1 MAQYLAECKRKM
13 GAACP
18 EPTFVPKVKLFQIE
32 VGKSCL
38 FHKMELSHAMNICF
52 IQTPSKPVARGRGRR
67 GKASLASTSSSLVVE
82 EEVTKVEAT
91 EPQRARGRRVT
102 RQSTRPVDK

>member
-1 MAQYLAECKRKM
+1 MKL
-13 GAACP
+13 
-18 EPTFVPKVKLFQIE
+18 VKIALFTE
-32 VGKSCL
+32 T
-38 FHKMELSHAMNICF
+38 ELSHAMNICF

-91 EPQRARGRRVT
+91 EAQRAARGRRVT